1 MQKMTDNT
9 PAISQSGLP
18 ASPQDQA
25 KIQQF
30 NNNGNG
36 TLIGSLNAQNV
47 HIALTDEQL
56 EKFFPLLGAVTTSP
70 DNTLE
75 ISQLDRTHYN
85 LFVLENED
93 FRDGAFC
100 VGKSDALTYSPGFS
114 SNQPITAD
122 FIESVKKYPCI
133 FAARNSDRNTTNSD
147 QPFMIG
153 KIMEVAVQG
162 NNIKFKFKKYQTIVQ
177 QNILNESP
185 QEFALAT
192 ASLRNELDMKNHW
205 AIKDLDL
212 LGILESKGYKI
223 S

>member
-1 MQKMTDNT
+1 MTDNT
-9 PAISQSGLP
+9 PTISQSGLP

-25 KIQQF
+25 NIQQF

-36 TLIGSLNAQNV
+36 TLIGTINAQNLQ
-47 HIALTDEQL
+47 ARLTDEQL
-56 EKFFPLLGAVTTSP
+56 AKFFPLLGAVTTSA
-70 DNTLE
+70 DNALE

-100 VGKSDALTYSPGFS
+100 VGKSNVLTFSPGFS

-133 FAARNSDRNTTNSD
+133 FAARNLNRNTTNSE

-153 KIMEVAVQG
+153 KILEIAVQG
-162 NNIKFKFKKYQTIVQ
+162 TNIKFKFKKYQPILQ
-177 QNILNESP
+177 QNMMNESP
-185 QEFALAT
+185 REFALAT